1 MPLLKPRLYTSDDYW
16 NLPENTRAELIDG
29 QLYNMAPPSRI
40 HQRISGQL
48 YITIGTY
55 IEEHRGN
62 CQIYAAPFAVNL
74 DCEDKNWVEPDLSVI
89 CDPDKLT
96 DRGCSGA
103 PVFSKKDGTII
114 GILCGSQTEGD
125 SNLVEEINYV
135 LPVKYILE
143 NVIV

>member
-29 QLYNMAPPSRI
+29 QLYNMTPSSRI

>member
-103 PVFSKKDGTII
+103 PDLII
-114 GILCGSQTEGD
+114 
-125 SNLVEEINYV
+125 EIVSPSSRRMDYV
-135 LPVKYILE
+135 QKPVLKFRRP
-143 NVIV
+143 

>member
-29 QLYNMAPPSRI
+29 QLYNMTPSSRI

-96 DRGCSGA
+96 EDIHG
-103 PVFSKKDGTII
+103 
-114 GILCGSQTEGD
+114 
-125 SNLVEEINYV
+125 
-135 LPVKYILE
+135 
-143 NVIV
+143 

>member
-96 DRGCSGA
+96 DRGCSGYHRDRIPQQPEDGLCSKTR
-103 PVFSKKDGTII
+103 PVLKFRR
-114 GILCGSQTEGD
+114 
-125 SNLVEEINYV
+125 
-135 LPVKYILE
+135 P
-143 NVIV
+143 

>member
-29 QLYNMAPPSRI
+29 QLYNMTPSSRI

-103 PVFSKKDGTII
+103 PDLII
-114 GILCGSQTEGD
+114 
-125 SNLVEEINYV
+125 EIV
-135 LPVKYILE
+135 SPSSVP
-143 NVIV
+143 